1 MCHAF
6 RFFRRG
12 ITEDHPM
19 TAWLLENS
27 ALLNRYFQRQ
37 FRQMVECLCLKDAD
51 DIIQEYHMIR
61 EQLCALSNCHG
72 LDVKSMPVIG
82 WEDFWE
88 EEREERDV

>member
-1 MCHAF
+1 M
-6 RFFRRG
+6 
-12 ITEDHPM
+12 
-19 TAWLLENS
+19 
-27 ALLNRYFQRQ
+27 
-37 FRQMVECLCLKDAD
+37 KDAD

-88 EEREERDV
+88 EEGEEWDV